1 MDILLLL
8 TTAGSD
14 TGPLFDLYENST
26 GPFVLFESDVLKDD
40 LTTSPGHPTT
50 VPPGT
55 TQVRVQSKGVC
66 PNYTNIVL
74 EQTTTTTT
82 TTTTTPVGPSCNCY
96 SISAIQDPLLPT
108 LGVTFFYV
116 DCNDQFTSVLV
127 DPNDTDY
134 ICSKITPTAFP
145 SDRGLI
151 NLLGSTSLCGGCP
164 PSSTTTTTTTVAPFL
179 SYDLYLCGTTTPAG
193 SRVNYIAPGQYVGGE
208 IVLGSNGTCYTVV
221 APSTLSSNITVVSE
235 HGTCEDCEAAIP
247 T

>member
-1 MDILLLL
+1 MVIQLLL
-8 TTAGSD
+8 TIAGTD
-14 TGPLFDLYENST
+14 TGPFDLYENST
-26 GPFVLFESDVLKDD
+26 GSFVLFESAVDKDD
-40 LTTSPGHPTT
+40 LTTLPGYTTT
-50 VPPGT
+50 VPSGT
-55 TQVRVQSKGVC
+55 TVVRVQSRGVC
-66 PNYTNIVL
+66 SNFINISL
-74 EQTTTTTT
+74 QQTTT

-116 DCNDQFTSVLV
+116 NCSDQFTSVLL

-221 APSTLSSNITVVSE
+221 APSTLPSNITVVSE